1 MSEIEQQA
9 PALPEGDAQP
19 KQAFPLDFNFLY
31 GKPTSKGVYKQRCE
45 DFIVQEDLGFELTG
59 EGEHV
64 CLWVQKI
71 GENTQ
76 YLARQL
82 AKFAGIQ
89 ARDVSYAGL
98 KDRQGDTWQWF
109 SLQIPGKITPDFS
122 LFESPGVT
130 IHKVIRHNKKIKTG
144 ALAGNYFSITLR
156 DITDKQAVEEA
167 LLKVKKGVPNYF
179 GEQRFGHGGHNVS
192 AAQTMFTGRK
202 IKDRFKRGMYLSAAR
217 SYLFN
222 QVVSARISDELY
234 LNPMLGDCVQFVS
247 NRSFFPL
254 PDLEAS
260 TLDRLASREIC
271 LTAPLWGAGELTSE
285 QDAKHYEQEKLKGY
299 EDLQAGLA
307 KNGLKQQRRPLLL
320 VADKLSSRW
329 LDEQTVC
336 IDFYLPSGCYATS
349 LLRELIQ

>member
-1 MSEIEQQA
+1 MNDIQ
-9 PALPEGDAQP
+9 ALPSEQE
-19 KQAFPLDFNFLY
+19 KQKTFSLDFNFLY
-31 GKPTSKGVYKQRCE
+31 GKPKSTGVYKQRCE

-109 SLQIPGKITPDFS
+109 SLHIPGKITPDFS

-156 DITDKQAVEEA
+156 DISDKQAVEAA
-167 LLKVKKGVPNYF
+167 LLNVKKGVPNYF
-179 GEQRFGHGGHNVS
+179 GEQRFGHAGHNVN
-192 AAQTMFTGRK
+192 AALTMFTGRK

-222 QVVSARISDELY
+222 QVVSARIADELY

-254 PDLEAS
+254 PDLEQS
-260 TLDRLASREIC
+260 TIERLTSREIC
-271 LTAPLWGAGELTSE
+271 LTAPLWGAGELTCE
-285 QDAKHYEQEKLKGY
+285 LEAKDYELDKLKDY
-299 EDLQAGLA
+299 KSLQIGLA

-320 VADKLSSRW
+320 VAQQLSATW

-336 IDFYLPSGCYATS
+336 INFYLPSGCYATS

>member
-1 MSEIEQQA
+1 MSEIEVKQQ
-9 PALPEGDAQP
+9 EQP
-19 KQAFPLDFNFLY
+19 AFPLDFNFLY
-31 GKPTSKGVYKQRCE
+31 GKPKSSGVYKQRCE
-45 DFIVQEDLGFELTG
+45 DFIVTEDLGFELTG

-64 CLWVQKI
+64 CLWIQKV

-82 AKFAGIQ
+82 AKFAGIL

-109 SLQIPGKITPDFS
+109 SLHIPGKITPDFS

-144 ALAGNYFSITLR
+144 ALAGNFFSITLR
-156 DITDKQAVEEA
+156 DISDKSALEEA
-167 LLKVKKGVPNYF
+167 LVNIQQGVPNYF

-192 AAQTMFTGRK
+192 SALTMFAGRK
-202 IKDRFKRGMYLSAAR
+202 IKDRFKRGIYLSAAR

-222 QVVSARISDELY
+222 RVISARVADGLHQQP
-234 LNPMLGDCVQFVS
+234 LLGDCVQFVG

-254 PDLEAS
+254 PDLEAES
-260 TLDRLASREIC
+260 LQRLQSREVC

-285 QDAKHYEQEKLKGY
+285 SDAKAYETKVLAAY
-299 EDLQAGLA
+299 EGLQTGLA
-307 KNGLKQQRRPLLL
+307 KNGLRQERRPLLL
-320 VADKLSSRW
+320 VADKFSSTW
-329 LDEQTVC
+329 IDEQTVRV
-336 IDFYLPSGCYATS
+336 DFYLPSGCYATS

>member
-1 MSEIEQQA
+1 MNDNEQQ
-9 PALPEGDAQP
+9 PT
-19 KQAFPLDFNFLY
+19 FPLDFNYLY
-31 GKPTSKGVYKQRCE
+31 GKPQSQGVYKKHCE
-45 DFIVQEDLGFELTG
+45 DFVVTEHLGFELTG

-64 CLWVQKI
+64 CLWIQKV

-89 ARDVSYAGL
+89 ARNVSYAGL

-109 SLQIPGKITPDFS
+109 SLHIPGKVTPDFS
-122 LFESPGVT
+122 QFESPGVT
-130 IHKVIRHNKKIKTG
+130 IHKVIRHHKKIKTG
-144 ALAGNYFSITLR
+144 ALAGNFFSITLR
-156 DITDKQAVEEA
+156 DISDKAAVEAA
-167 LLKVKKGVPNYF
+167 LLNVQNGVPNYF
-179 GEQRFGHGGHNVS
+179 GEQRFGYDGHNVS
-192 AAQTMFTGRK
+192 AALSMFEGRK

-222 QVVSARISDELY
+222 RVISARVADGLY
-234 LNPMLGDCVQFVS
+234 NKPLLGDCVQFVG

-254 PDLEAS
+254 PDLGAES
-260 TLDRLASREIC
+260 LQRLQSREIC

-285 QDAKHYEQEKLKGY
+285 SEANAYEHEVLQQFEG
-299 EDLQAGLA
+299 LQAGLA
-307 KNGLKQQRRPLLL
+307 KSGLKQERRPLLL
-320 VADKLSSRW
+320 IADELSSTW
-329 LDEQTVC
+329 IDEQTLR